1 MRGEARKSL
10 RRCFCQIMVAA
21 AGITLLFPGSVSV
34 LCIAPGGHVAVEDI
48 NAACCARSPLTFQG
62 RSQQVDGLAAPGG
75 CQNCTDVFLAQ
86 STRGAI
92 PQSHYTV
99 APDSPA
105 DSYSKY
111 HLPSDALFSSRRSL
125 SIAGIVTRFAAAM
138 SVPLRC

>member
-1 MRGEARKSL
+1 MRGEARKPL
-10 RRCFCQIMVAA
+10 RRFFCQMMVAA

-48 NAACCARSPLTFQG
+48 NAACCARSAITFPG
-62 RSQQVDGLAAPGG
+62 RSQPVDGFAAPGG

-92 PQSHYTV
+92 PESHYTV
-99 APDSPA
+99 LTHSPA
-105 DSYSKY
+105 DSHLKY
-111 HLPSDALFSSRRSL
+111 HLSPDPLFSSRRSL
-125 SIAGIVTRFAAAM
+125 TIAGVVSWFAAAW